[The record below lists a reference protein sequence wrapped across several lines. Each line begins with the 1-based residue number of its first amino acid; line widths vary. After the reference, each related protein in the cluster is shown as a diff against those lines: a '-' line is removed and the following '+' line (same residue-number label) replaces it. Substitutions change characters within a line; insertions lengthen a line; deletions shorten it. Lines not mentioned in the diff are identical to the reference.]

1 MVKSGQVRSG
11 QVRSGQVRSCQVRSG
26 EPGPSCNGGQ
36 CKGLDKPN
44 LSSRAPLRTLLDSVR
59 STACVNVNED
69 SVPGCGRRL
78 TRTPPP
84 RATILEPTEPAEL
97 TSPEPTEQRS
107 R

>member
-44 LSSRAPLRTLLDSVR
+44 LSSRAPLRTLLDSG
-59 STACVNVNED
+59 VNVLFLVFVRVLGENSID
-69 SVPGCGRRL
+69 RVGGRW
-78 TRTPPP
+78 
-84 RATILEPTEPAEL
+84 
-97 TSPEPTEQRS
+97 
-107 R
+107 